1 MDGDQIAKRAT
12 RAAGLPVADLV
23 PLPGGLSSIT
33 LVGRM
38 GSDRASPIV
47 VKVAPPGLDPVRNRD
62 VLRQARVLSALA
74 DVDGVAVPA
83 VLFTDAEPPPLFGMA
98 FVEGES
104 VEPVTS
110 TGPLPEPGVVEAR
123 AVGAA
128 RMLARL
134 HAVDVESVGLG
145 HEPAGGLVEEV
156 DRWERALDTVDE
168 DLRPG
173 HHACAAALRSAVPE
187 PVTPAILHGDWRL
200 GNMLCQQGRVA
211 AVIDWEI
218 WSVGDPR
225 IDLAWFLA
233 NTEFAGNPFALRPV
247 PGMPDRSRL
256 LAAYEDEHGA
266 SIGDLGWFEALTA
279 FKETATMGL
288 ILKRN
293 RRRPEPDAALES
305 QAPLLPR
312 LLDLVAAHAG

>member
-1 MDGDQIAKRAT
+1 MHADQIATRAT

-33 LVGRM
+33 LAGRM
-38 GSDRASPIV
+38 GPDGGSPVV
-47 VKVAPPGLDPVRNRD
+47 VKVAPPGLEPIGNRD

-74 DVDGVAVPA
+74 GVDGVAVPA

-98 FVEGES
+98 LVDGES

-110 TGPLPEPGVVEAR
+110 TGPLPEPGIVEAR
-123 AVGAA
+123 AVSAA
-128 RMLARL
+128 HMLARL
-134 HAVDVESVGLG
+134 HTVDVEGVGLG
-145 HEPAGGLVEEV
+145 DEPAGGLVEEV
-156 DRWERALDTVDE
+156 VRWERALDTVDG

-173 HHACAAALRSAVPE
+173 HHACAAALRAAVPD

-200 GNMLCQQGRVA
+200 GNMLCQGGRVA

-233 NTEFAGNPFALRPV
+233 NTEFEGNPFAVRPV
-247 PGMPDRSRL
+247 PGMPERSRL
-256 LAAYEDEHGA
+256 LAAYEDERGA
-266 SIGDLGWFEALTA
+266 AVGDLGWFEALTA

-293 RRRPEPDAALES
+293 RRRSEPDAALEA
-305 QAPLLPR
+305 QASLLPR
-312 LLDLVAAHAG
+312 LLDLVAAHVG